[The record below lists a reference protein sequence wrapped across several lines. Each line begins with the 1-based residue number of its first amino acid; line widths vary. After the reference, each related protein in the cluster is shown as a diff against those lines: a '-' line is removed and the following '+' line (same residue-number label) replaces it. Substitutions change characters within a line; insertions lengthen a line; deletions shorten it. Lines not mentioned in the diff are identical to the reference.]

1 MLSFH
6 FSSVKYPN
14 TSSPLPCFQE
24 LKYCLNSTLLHILA
38 QLIFFPQTGPTSF
51 CTCTSMMMCYFKSK
65 FSTPWPQVWFS
76 WKTSNLDGIGYWK
89 FNIHWSSRDD
99 CWVSTAYILNF
110 DMTNLSS
117 RCLSWKMSHSLPR
130 MRVSSFLV
138 LERIHMYFTFQMQLF
153 WTISDGIPELDF
165 FHHPI
170 SNNIVSIHLKPHHKD
185 KIDFH

>member
-1 MLSFH
+1 MFSRIEILFKFH
-6 FSSVKYPN
+6 TSPYFSSADFFSPNWSNIILYLHFHVDVLFQVKVQH
-14 TSSPLPCFQE
+14 TMASS
-24 LKYCLNSTLLHILA
+24 
-38 QLIFFPQTGPTSF
+38 
-51 CTCTSMMMCYFKSK
+51 
-65 FSTPWPQVWFS
+65 VFS

-165 FHHPI
+165 FYHPI